1 MNILID
7 ARPLGRQPGGVG
19 IYACR
24 FVRALAGCEDI
35 CLALVTDVAESEEL
49 RELASLGLT
58 VLVYGRAVG
67 QGPSLLGYCRFLQ
80 KVIRQRRPDL
90 FWEVNN
96 LLPFRPKLYGGKY
109 LVTVHDLFPL
119 TLPRAYPLRY
129 RLYFRYG
136 VALTLRCC
144 DAVLFDAET
153 TRREIVTRFPFL
165 REKAQVVSYAIV
177 PPSAPSSDKRGEDF
191 LYLGHLEY
199 RKGVDL
205 LLDAYRLYRE
215 RGGKRALILA
225 GNIHDHSVEPVLR
238 KAGALPGLSVAGYV
252 SGAERAE
259 LLQSCHALLFPSRGE
274 GFGLPLLEALSCGA
288 PVLASDLPIF
298 RELAGDA
305 VTRFPLRGGSE
316 ALCAAMLLDELPAPA
331 AWDNPYT
338 AEKLLPGLLAFL
350 RRLTRKTLRFD
361 AQVLMDETPG
371 GIGQLADA
379 TVRAAAKDGRFACEL
394 AAFQL
399 RRTAAQLA
407 RLERFGL
414 PVQRCR
420 WFPRGLYLRLWHTFP
435 LPYSLFFPKK
445 ADINVFFNYDLPP
458 GVKGKAVVYVHD
470 MTCFRFPETMDKT
483 VLRLLRQNLA
493 DSCRRADAVVTISD
507 FSRAEI
513 LAFLDVP
520 PEKLR
525 VIPCGVDHRLFYPRT
540 DLQALEALKQRLG
553 IAGDYFLYVG
563 TLEPRKNLP
572 LLLQA
577 YEALLEREADCPLL
591 VLAGASGWKNTV
603 LSQALSAPALRGHVR
618 CTGYLP
624 REELP
629 VLMSGAV
636 AFVYPSLYEGFGM
649 PPLEAMACGAPVIV
663 SDRASLPEVVGEAG
677 LCVPVETAAP
687 LCEAMAR
694 LLHEEDTRRERS
706 RRGLERAAR
715 FTWEQAAE
723 RLMSI

>member
-1 MNILID
+1 MKLLID
-7 ARPLGRQPGGVG
+7 ARTLGRQPGGVG
-19 IYACR
+19 VYAAR
-24 FVRALAGCEDI
+24 FAKALAGCEDVRVT
-35 CLALVTDVAESEEL
+35 LVTDVAESEEL
-49 RELASLGLT
+49 RELAALGVP

-67 QGPSLLGYCRFLQ
+67 QGPSLLGYCRYLQ
-80 KVIRQRRPDL
+80 KVIREQRPDI

-96 LLPFRPKLYGGKY
+96 LLPFRPKLCGGRY

-119 TLPRAYPLRY
+119 TLPETFSRRY

-144 DAVLFDAET
+144 DGVLFDTET
-153 TRREIVTRFPFL
+153 LKREILARFPSL
-165 REKAQVVSYAIV
+165 RNKAHFVSYAIV
-177 PPSAPSSDKRGEDF
+177 PPTPSSPGGRGEDF
-191 LYLGHLEY
+191 LYLGHLEH
-199 RKGVDL
+199 RKGVDV

-215 RGGKRALILA
+215 RGGKRGLVLA
-225 GNIHDHSVEPVLR
+225 GKPHDGTLAPLLQ
-238 KAGALPGLSVAGYV
+238 KARSFPGLTLTGYV
-252 SGAERAE
+252 SQAERE
-259 LLQSCHALLFPSRGE
+259 RLLRCCHALVFPSRGE
-274 GFGLPLLEALSCGA
+274 GLGLPLLEALACHT
-288 PVLASDLPIF
+288 PVLASDLPVF
-298 RELAGDA
+298 RELAEGRI
-305 VTRFPLRGGSE
+305 TCFPLAGGSE
-316 ALCAAMLLDELPAPA
+316 ALCAAMLRDELPAPT

-350 RRLTRKTLRFD
+350 RSLTRPTLRFD
-361 AQVLMDETPG
+361 AQVLMDETPS

-379 TVRAAAKDGRFACEL
+379 TVRAAIKDGRFACEL
-394 AAFQL
+394 AAFHL

-407 RLERFGL
+407 RLERYGV
-414 PVQRCR
+414 PVQCCR
-420 WFPRGLYLRLWHTFP
+420 WFPRGLYLRLWRYLP

-445 ADINVFFNYDLPP
+445 ADVNVFFNYDLPP

-470 MTCFRFPETMDKT
+470 MTCFRYPETMDKT
-483 VLRLLRQNLA
+483 VLRLLRRNLA
-493 DSCRRADAVVTISD
+493 DSCRRADAIVTISD

-525 VIPCGVDHRLFYPRT
+525 VVPCGVDHSLFCPRT
-540 DLQALEALKQRLG
+540 DLQALEALKRRLG

-577 YEALLEREADCPLL
+577 FEALSQREADCPLL
-591 VLAGASGWKNTV
+591 VLAGASGWRNTE
-603 LSQALSAPALRGHVR
+603 LSLALRSPALRGRVV
-618 CTGYLP
+618 CVGYLP

-649 PPLEAMACGAPVIV
+649 PPLEAMACGTPVIV

-677 LCVPVETAAP
+677 LCVPVETEAP
-687 LCEAMAR
+687 LSEAMAR
-694 LLHEEDTRRERS
+694 LLREEDTRRELS
-706 RRGLERAAR
+706 RRGIERAAR

-723 RLMSI
+723 RLLSL